1 MKKIPLFPLELALLP
16 GEEVP
21 LHVFE
26 SRYRKMLGR
35 CIQESIPFAVVR
47 ARKED
52 LAQVGCE
59 TRILRV
65 LRSYP
70 DGRSDILVQGVERV
84 RIGPSTEHED
94 GYLVAEVE
102 AMTDGAEE
110 SNHALEDRVEEQY
123 RRYAAI
129 AGDIATDPPPRGPR
143 WSFRLAE
150 KVRLSIDAR
159 QEILEMTSENA
170 RMEKLLTHLKNL
182 IPWLEKR
189 EQGATLIRGN
199 GKLHPDLQGEKP

>member
-1 MKKIPLFPLELALLP
+1 
-16 GEEVP
+16 V
-21 LHVFE
+21 
-26 SRYRKMLGR
+26 
-35 CIQESIPFAVVR
+35 
-47 ARKED
+47 
-52 LAQVGCE
+52 
-59 TRILRV
+59 RV

-70 DGRSDILVQGVERV
+70 DGRSDILVQGAERV
-84 RIGPSTEHED
+84 RIGSPTEHED
-94 GYLVAEVE
+94 GYLVADVE
-102 AMTDGAEE
+102 TMTESAEE

-129 AGDIATDPPPRGPR
+129 AGDIAPDPPPRGPR

-170 RMEKLLTHLKNL
+170 RMEKLLAHLKLL

-189 EQGATLIRGN
+189 EQG
-199 GKLHPDLQGEKP
+199 

>member
-1 MKKIPLFPLELALLP
+1 MKKIPLFPLDLALLP
-16 GEEVP
+16 GEEAP
-21 LHVFE
+21 LHIFE
-26 SRYRKMLGR
+26 PRYRKMVDR

-47 ARKED
+47 AQKGD
-52 LAQVGCE
+52 LSTVGCE

-84 RIGPSTEHED
+84 RIGPPAEHED
-94 GYLVAEVE
+94 GYLVADVE
-102 AMTDGAEE
+102 AMTESAEE

-129 AGDIATDPPPRGPR
+129 AGDVAPDPPPRGPR

-170 RMEKLLTHLKNL
+170 RMEKLLVHLKLL

-189 EQGATLIRGN
+189 EQGSTLIRGN
-199 GKLHPDLQGEKP
+199 GKLHPDLKGDKS